1 MELAGT
7 AWILVNFESETGV
20 IPALVEAAATLDF
33 SKDGETK
40 GMLSG
45 GSGCNR
51 YFASYSLVGDH
62 LSIGPLG
69 STRMF
74 CGPAQMTQEE
84 RYFQALATAR
94 RCELSNGVLLIGYAG
109 GTLRFELKA
118 DNNI

>member
-7 AWILVNFESETGV
+7 AWTLVEFEMDTGV
-20 IPALVEAAATLDF
+20 ILALEEAPATLDF
-33 SKDGETK
+33 STEGEK
-40 GMLSG
+40 AGMLSG
-45 GSGCNR
+45 RSGCNR
-51 YFASYSLVGDH
+51 YFASYSLADDH

-74 CGPAQMTQEE
+74 CGPAQMSQED

-109 GTLRFELKA
+109 GTLRFEQTIVS
-118 DNNI
+118 NT